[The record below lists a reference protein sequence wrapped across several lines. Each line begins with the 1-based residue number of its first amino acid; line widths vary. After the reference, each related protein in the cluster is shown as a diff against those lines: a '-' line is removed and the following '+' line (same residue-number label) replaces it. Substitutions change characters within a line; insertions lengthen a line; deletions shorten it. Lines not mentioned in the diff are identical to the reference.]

1 MNQQVRSVLVAL
13 VLLATAGPWESQ
25 ARQVVSIPCSDE
37 KAFTQLL
44 APLEEFW
51 EERPTPALKE
61 ARRLERRVN
70 KAERGP
76 LPLGLVPGA
85 LGLLR
90 NPCPEQLVSLLAQ
103 GVSLRE
109 EGRTRQALATTLQL
123 TVGNHPKPGPELFAS
138 LTWRPYLSEGGGS
151 RLGPASAGFG
161 HAFRLDEAQGYRRML
176 RGFLRVHLPP
186 TFVAS
191 DALRL
196 GVEPGV
202 SWRFDP
208 DDATLVF
215 HAGATL
221 PWLNAETLEGTP
233 RGLHLA
239 PTAGVT
245 WRTPGWHVFTWE
257 AGARLSVDGLEQ
269 VTLGG
274 AWRTIDV
281 FDRLALELDAVAA
294 VAGSR
299 RGSVML
305 GVRLGLP

>member
-1 MNQQVRSVLVAL
+1 MNPQVRSVLVAL
-13 VLLATAGPWESQ
+13 VLLAAAGPWEAG
-25 ARQVVSIPCSDE
+25 ARQLAYVPCSDE

-44 APLEEFW
+44 SPLEEFW

-61 ARRLERRVN
+61 ARRLERRVG

-76 LPLGLVPGA
+76 LPLGLVPGG

-109 EGRTRQALATTLQL
+109 DGRTREVLATTLRL
-123 TVGNHPKPGPELFAS
+123 TVGNHPRPGPELFGE
-138 LTWRPYLSEGGGS
+138 LTWLPYLSQGGGP

-161 HAFRLDEAQGYRRML
+161 HAFTLDESHGDRLML
-176 RGFLRVHLPP
+176 RGFLRVHLPS

-208 DDATLVF
+208 ADATLVF

-221 PWLNAETLEGTP
+221 PWLNAETREGTA

-257 AGARLSVDGLEQ
+257 AGARLNLDGLEQ

-274 AWRTIDV
+274 AWRTLDV

-294 VAGSR
+294 VAGRR
-299 RGSVML
+299 RGSFTL